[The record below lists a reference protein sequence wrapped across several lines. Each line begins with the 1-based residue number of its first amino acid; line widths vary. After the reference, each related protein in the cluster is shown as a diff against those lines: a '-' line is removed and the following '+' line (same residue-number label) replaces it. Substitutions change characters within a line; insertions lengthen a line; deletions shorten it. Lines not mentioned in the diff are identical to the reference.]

1 MPDFDDFIDLKPLDI
16 SPAQIYLDS
25 VEVARTVLPEFNL
38 RVGTIEDAMFQAFAY
53 MSSLNIGSIN
63 RLPESLFLGAI
74 KLLGTQYNEGS
85 RPTMDVLFTANS
97 NDGASVPL
105 GTIIQNTV
113 TNDEFTLNLV
123 FETNSL
129 LTIEPNN
136 EDDALPTGSIACTA
150 QIVGIIPEI
159 AANTKLQ
166 ILSYVP
172 SLFSAVANGNFVQGS
187 EPESLSGYM
196 DRGTAR
202 IASMSSA
209 LATSR
214 QAQAFVISE
223 NPNLVTRV
231 RVYDLTDKDGNLLVG
246 DAPAAGHITVFA
258 YGPRRFLTTEEK
270 DDITLS
276 ITNQSVAGLDIGVR
290 NPTLCDLRI
299 TASIS
304 HFETI
309 ESAAL
314 KEQFED
320 NIAVM
325 LSVDNFPFLDDER
338 IRKDDVRSI
347 FLSNPLVRNVSSL
360 SIDITDSGN
369 ITGAVANGTTV
380 VYTSTANKFAIGD
393 LVAVTGITPSGLNS
407 TQRAITA
414 RTTNTF
420 TVANSSASGT
430 YVSGGTCAVTYAN
443 WGAASGDDYLFSK
456 KGTLINIS
464 RQKIVLTLTA
474 V

>member
-1 MPDFDDFIDLKPLDI
+1 MPDFDEFIDLKPLDI

-25 VEVARTVLPEFNL
+25 IEVARTVLPEFNL
-38 RVGTIEDAMFQAFAY
+38 RVGSIEDAMFQAFAY
-53 MSSLNIGSIN
+53 MSALNIGSIN

-85 RPTMDVLFTANS
+85 RPTMNVTFTANS
-97 NDGASVPL
+97 NNGASVPL
-105 GTIIQNTV
+105 GTIVQHTV
-113 TNDEFTLNLV
+113 TNDEFTLNFV

-129 LTIEPNN
+129 LTIAPNN
-136 EDDALPTGSIACTA
+136 EEDPLPTGSVGCTA
-150 QIVGIIPEI
+150 QIVGVIPEI
-159 AANTKLQ
+159 ATNNQLQ
-166 ILSYVP
+166 ILSYNP
-172 SLFSAVANGNFVQGS
+172 SLFSAVSNGNFVQGS
-187 EPESLSGYM
+187 DAESLSGYL

-209 LATSR
+209 LTTSR
-214 QAQAFVISE
+214 QARAFVIAE

-231 RVYDLTDKDGNLLVG
+231 KVYDLTDKDGNLLIA
-246 DAPAAGHITVFA
+246 DAPTAGHITIFA

-270 DDITLS
+270 DDIALVVS
-276 ITNQSVAGLDIGVR
+276 NQSVAGLDIGVQ

-304 HFETI
+304 HFSTI

-320 NIAVM
+320 NIAV
-325 LSVDNFPFLDDER
+325 LFSVDNFPFLSDER
-338 IRKDDVRSI
+338 IRKDDVRQL

-360 SIDITDSGN
+360 SIDITDSGS

-414 RTTNTF
+414 RTANTF
-420 TVANSSASGT
+420 TVSNSSASGT
-430 YVSGGTCAVTYAN
+430 YASGGTCAVTYPN

-464 RQKIVLTLTA
+464 RQKIVLTLAA